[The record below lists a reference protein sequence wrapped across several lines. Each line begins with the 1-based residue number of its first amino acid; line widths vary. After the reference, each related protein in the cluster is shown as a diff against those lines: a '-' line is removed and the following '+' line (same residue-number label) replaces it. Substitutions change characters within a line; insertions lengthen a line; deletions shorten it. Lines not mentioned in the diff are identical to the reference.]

1 MKTMSMLSRHA
12 HDLFAKLAF
21 SGVDANS
28 TAGPFGHAEGRPFLR
43 YDNIKITPSREG
55 ARVLFMWR
63 GTEMA
68 WIAFPRYRPEL
79 GDTLSLTGIEG
90 RMTVS
95 VDDAPPMSAPTPPR
109 PVQAPR
115 VAAAP
120 APRAS
125 STPWGERV
133 RAMLALFSPLS
144 STRPVPPANRSR
156 LLATPPEAQVLRA
169 APASP

>member
-1 MKTMSMLSRHA
+1 MLSKHA
-12 HDLFAKLAF
+12 RDLFAQLAF

-43 YDNIKITPSREG
+43 YDNIKITQSRDG

-68 WIAFPRYRPEL
+68 WMAFARYRPEL
-79 GDTLSLTGIEG
+79 GDTLSLTDIEG
-90 RMTVS
+90 RMTVGI
-95 VDDAPPMSAPTPPR
+95 DDAPATSAPTP
-109 PVQAPR
+109 QSAAPALP

-120 APRAS
+120 FQRAS
-125 STPWGERV
+125 STPWVERV
-133 RAMLALFSPLS
+133 RAMLALFSALS
-144 STRPVPPANRSR
+144 PTRPVPPANRSR
-156 LLATPPEAQVLRA
+156 LLATPPDAQVLRA